1 MSLARENLELLLNAE
16 RPIWIGDKNILYKMM
31 HGMIKYFENTTH
43 FNCGLC
49 HGQTQPKC
57 GFGNKNFQTEMV
69 SEPDG

>member
-1 MSLARENLELLLNAE
+1 MLRDRFGLA
-16 RPIWIGDKNILYKMM
+16 IKYKMM

-57 GFGNKNFQTEMV
+57 GFGNKNFQTETV
-69 SEPDG
+69 LGPDG

>member
-1 MSLARENLELLLNAE
+1 
-16 RPIWIGDKNILYKMM
+16 M

-43 FNCGLC
+43 LNCGLC

-69 SEPDG
+69 LGPDG